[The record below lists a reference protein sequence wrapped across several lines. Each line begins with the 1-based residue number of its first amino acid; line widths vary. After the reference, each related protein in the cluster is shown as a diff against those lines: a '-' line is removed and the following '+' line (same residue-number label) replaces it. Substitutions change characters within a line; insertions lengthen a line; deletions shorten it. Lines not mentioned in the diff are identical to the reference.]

1 MTSTCTKTSR
11 VRMRLAIAVCLLG
24 SLIIGAQA
32 DLEFYNP
39 RPAEPKVGG
48 SSSSLEQLVRYLESR
63 RQQRS
68 HLSHAPLQIDEDDN
82 DDDDDP
88 EGGELSEEN
97 TDDGDE
103 DDEEQQQQLR
113 RRQQHLLSLA
123 LQKQRGLF
131 RDDLP
136 ERPSIIDALQ
146 REAQRDPLE
155 YVRELDRQ
163 RLLPYLEYEPAP
175 RVKPYPLKDEM
186 RARLMPSQLGSDPRL
201 DYPEPQ
207 QQQQQQHEVAKHPSL
222 ESVLARKLE
231 LMAAIAAAA
240 RMHQLRERLQ
250 QQQDEQQQARR
261 RQPEFTFSF
270 GKVATGTDDDT
281 PRPFAVAPNDPR
293 YYEEEPPLVDQ
304 HTDEETLKMSR
315 FDTPAEQHQLQQQQQ
330 KQKQTIAS
338 EMQDENSDLQGPRQ
352 SISVTNKAIIEATTS
367 RKIWKSARDENEAD
381 WLPEVN
387 VGPVTSSFAFG
398 MLPEPQ
404 RRAEHDPLV
413 VSLDK
418 DGSNRDLYF
427 IVLVA
432 GCSAAA
438 MFALVLISLTWCRL
452 RRDSKAAAD
461 VDYPAYGVTGPN
473 KVVSPSGDQR
483 LAQSAQMFHFQHQK
497 QQIIAMEKS
506 SNQEAGSV
514 SEPES
519 DEENDEGDYTVYEC
533 PGLAPTGEMEVKN
546 PLFHDD
552 SVTSQKSKPRPNGKD
567 A

>member
-1 MTSTCTKTSR
+1 
-11 VRMRLAIAVCLLG
+11 
-24 SLIIGAQA
+24 
-32 DLEFYNP
+32 
-39 RPAEPKVGG
+39 
-48 SSSSLEQLVRYLESR
+48 
-63 RQQRS
+63 
-68 HLSHAPLQIDEDDN
+68 
-82 DDDDDP
+82 
-88 EGGELSEEN
+88 
-97 TDDGDE
+97 
-103 DDEEQQQQLR
+103 
-113 RRQQHLLSLA
+113 
-123 LQKQRGLF
+123 
-131 RDDLP
+131 
-136 ERPSIIDALQ
+136 
-146 REAQRDPLE
+146 
-155 YVRELDRQ
+155 
-163 RLLPYLEYEPAP
+163 
-175 RVKPYPLKDEM
+175 
-186 RARLMPSQLGSDPRL
+186 MPSQLGSDPRL
-201 DYPEPQ
+201 DYPEP

-250 QQQDEQQQARR
+250 QQQDEQQQQARR

-270 GKVATGTDDDT
+270 GKVATSTDDDT

-304 HTDEETLKMSR
+304 READRLFSNYDLSAFDPKTSIVSIADTDEETLKTSR
-315 FDTPAEQHQLQQQQQ
+315 VDTPIEQHQLQQQQQQQQ

-338 EMQDENSDLQGPRQ
+338 EMQDEDSDLQGPRQ
-352 SISVTNKAIIEATTS
+352 SMSVTNKAIIDATTS
-367 RKIWKSARDENEAD
+367 RKVWKSARDENEAD

-427 IVLVA
+427 IGNLTDRVLFLFSFDFQSMLRNKNFFSVMVA

-438 MFALVLISLTWCRL
+438 MFALVLISLTWCR
-452 RRDSKAAAD
+452 
-461 VDYPAYGVTGPN
+461 
-473 KVVSPSGDQR
+473 
-483 LAQSAQMFHFQHQK
+483 
-497 QQIIAMEKS
+497 S

-533 PGLAPTGEMEVKN
+533 PGLAPVKSAISAKISRMKLNQRILLYRCFFFSTLQTGEMEVKN